1 MRGSGAVRVTVLRRT
16 AVRMSKR
23 MLLGLTVVF
32 VYVLLAPQPVFAQA
46 AITGVV
52 KDASGAVLPGVTVE
66 ATSPALIEK
75 ARSVVSDEQG
85 VYKIIDLRPG
95 TYSVTFSLAG
105 FNALKRDGVQLTG
118 SFTTTINADL
128 TIGSLEETLT
138 VSGQSPVVD
147 LETVTKERTLQ
158 RDVMDAVPTGNRDVR
173 QLAFMLPGVVANN
186 LSNVGG
192 VSFVTDVVTVHNSRA
207 NETVYLM
214 DGMPFHHGG
223 GSGGVRGGILVND
236 AGVEETTIRTG
247 GNQAEAAFGGF
258 VSNVIPK
265 SGGNSL
271 KGVFQASGA
280 NGSMQSNNIDDT
292 QTAQNIKANGLKVVW
307 DVNGALGGPLKRDQL
322 WFYGA
327 IRRQEYD
334 QYVTGVYFN
343 KTPTAM
349 TYTPDPTKPAYSDLY
364 LASNNLRLTY
374 QMTPGNKLTFFYDYQ
389 NHCEC
394 YAYKLGTSTGTPPSP
409 EASYYYQWI
418 PDYMAQGKWTSTL
431 SNRLLFELGTSITN
445 FNYPQYPQRG
455 NDWQTL
461 SLTESTT
468 GFSWRNYAS
477 AFGENQNHMYSV
489 TSTLSYV
496 TGSHTLKVGT
506 LLIHS
511 SDYTSRDATGPQ
523 RYTMTLRNGVPQ
535 SITEY
540 ATPVSYSEVLKADL
554 GIYVQD
560 QWKYR
565 SLTLNYG
572 LRYQYLQRL
581 RAGADRGASAERS
594 GS

>member
-32 VYVLLAPQPVFAQA
+32 LYVLLAPHPVFAQA

-192 VSFVTDVVTVHNSRA
+192 VSLVTDVVTVHNSRA

-236 AGVEETTIRTG
+236 AGVEETTICTG
-247 GNQAEAAFGGF
+247 GESGGGGLRGVF
-258 VSNVIPK
+258 RQRDFK
-265 SGGNSL
+265 TGGNSL
-271 KGVFQASGA
+271 ERGFPASGA
-280 NGSMQSNNIDDT
+280 DGSNESENI
-292 QTAQNIKANGLKVVW
+292 N
-307 DVNGALGGPLKRDQL
+307 
-322 WFYGA
+322 
-327 IRRQEYD
+327 EH
-334 QYVTGVYFN
+334 
-343 KTPTAM
+343 
-349 TYTPDPTKPAYSDLY
+349 PA
-364 LASNNLRLTY
+364 
-374 QMTPGNKLTFFYDYQ
+374 
-389 NHCEC
+389 
-394 YAYKLGTSTGTPPSP
+394 
-409 EASYYYQWI
+409 
-418 PDYMAQGKWTSTL
+418 
-431 SNRLLFELGTSITN
+431 
-445 FNYPQYPQRG
+445 
-455 NDWQTL
+455 
-461 SLTESTT
+461 
-468 GFSWRNYAS
+468 
-477 AFGENQNHMYSV
+477 
-489 TSTLSYV
+489 
-496 TGSHTLKVGT
+496 
-506 LLIHS
+506 
-511 SDYTSRDATGPQ
+511 
-523 RYTMTLRNGVPQ
+523 
-535 SITEY
+535 
-540 ATPVSYSEVLKADL
+540 
-554 GIYVQD
+554 
-560 QWKYR
+560 
-565 SLTLNYG
+565 
-572 LRYQYLQRL
+572 
-581 RAGADRGASAERS
+581 
-594 GS
+594 